1 MGKRA
6 SIGADGAAAYRK
18 RQKIVH
24 DAPAGEDVLSGDHLH
39 QLIAFNQD
47 LRQARHGLQSF
58 KKLLDDALADNGDRK
73 AKLAIL
79 QQYLDMVRPRDT
91 GEDAIFLQDIMDTWS
106 FAIQVNDDGVMS
118 SVAVVLALLLRVV
131 SDSLQLVPHGLGV
144 CQTLLQERQLKSLSR
159 NLSSE
164 KGKGF
169 IISPT
174 LRLLREA
181 VCLDGGAYAKRIV
194 RARAHTF
201 AYLSRNLE
209 LGHSGE
215 GQEDSRK
222 SSVRTHAVRFLLSCL
237 KYLHSEG
244 RKELLLQKE
253 LFSHLTYSIKSDP
266 DYLILE
272 ILDALKLHVLMD
284 SRIPREVKSRSFNI
298 KTLLRFLALY
308 THMGSSEGTDEKDS
322 ISERAHQFLKY
333 VCTTPGAGVLYPYK
347 GLYPK
352 ESSDERSS
360 HMPKR
365 QGESRGGDAHDS
377 RFDKGVPVFNFVLSE
392 FAEKL
397 RPWSSLKHSELL
409 VAMFTAAPELIS
421 NYFYHNRSFTFEPK
435 LSMTWIGYAAFL
447 FDTISLPLSA
457 SFGDPVRFADS
468 PPPTTVLLDNIIPP
482 AINQKVLVRCLS
494 PKSHLT
500 SFFATR
506 IIVAALEKLT
516 IALRMHKSTS
526 SRNRGSKWSEAARR
540 LVDAFCQRIPDM
552 KEVVRCYKDI
562 PAENSLHK
570 TLAGRLLHLY
580 YNVIPQVAL
589 AAKFDVSPLFVHVL
603 KGLHQNEYEPGI
615 KALSIMELES
625 LVSIASYSPGMRWF
639 SKIEG
644 LGGETSFSAFTAL
657 VHLLCCGDRDTPYRH
672 LKNAL
677 ADVAVENQLVSSA
690 SGLRPLLGALRC
702 VVDQFGSGGVG
713 AVWGFL
719 DNCISRCAASPI
731 KYLDQMESR
740 TAEMKLESANPL
752 SSLLTLAFVEQLPY
766 ATTSGEEKDIYSLT
780 RFLSLYFN
788 ACHLWEGGHL
798 LLNTLHQDVDHHLTS
813 NKAKL
818 ACLGDADDVEALK
831 TAEPSID
838 GDEVASWAVSGD
850 HSALSESSL
859 QEMLHAPCLD
869 GGDTAVLTKWNSKSA
884 EDLVDDG
891 WAVGLVRLLLSEH
904 TNIRKEAL
912 TSILKVAARVKD
924 SSHEEKTQIWL
935 LLSEL
940 AESSKAQVESGPVP
954 SAFVAFTMHALD
966 VLRSPLHPLYRKVN
980 SFLTRSPVWSLEKL
994 PLAHD
999 ILHGEPSEDD
1009 KYYSELAWLLGYLL
1023 DSLRTASD
1031 LSVFHKK
1038 KWLEKI
1044 FALGSNPYLRSG
1056 LRTRV
1061 LRIVYRATFIEA
1073 GSTTLV
1079 TRFGVLGW
1087 LDAQRASCEATGEAA
1102 AYEGLMRRVWETCDQ
1117 ERVTAWSNGGME
1129 ELVARAVG
1137 RRAASL

>member
-1 MGKRA
+1 M
-6 SIGADGAAAYRK
+6 
-18 RQKIVH
+18 
-24 DAPAGEDVLSGDHLH
+24 
-39 QLIAFNQD
+39 
-47 LRQARHGLQSF
+47 
-58 KKLLDDALADNGDRK
+58 
-73 AKLAIL
+73 
-79 QQYLDMVRPRDT
+79 QQYLDTVRPRAT

-106 FAIQVNDDGVMS
+106 FAVQVNDDGVMS

-144 CQTLLQERQLKSLSR
+144 CQTLLQDRQLKSLAR

-201 AYLSRNLE
+201 AFLARNLE

-222 SSVRTHAVRFLLSCL
+222 SSVRTHAVRFFLSCL
-237 KYLHSEG
+237 KYLPSEG
-244 RKELLLQKE
+244 RRELLLQKE

-272 ILDALKLHVLMD
+272 IVDVLKSHVLMD
-284 SRIPREVKSRSFNI
+284 GRIPREVKSRSFNI

-308 THMGSSEGTDEKDS
+308 THTGCPEGTDEMDS
-322 ISERAHQFLKY
+322 VSERAHQFLKY
-333 VCTTPGAGVLYPYK
+333 VCTTPSAGVLYPYK

-352 ESSDERSS
+352 VSGNEGSS
-360 HMPKR
+360 HPTKW
-365 QGESRGGDAHDS
+365 QGETRDGDAHDS
-377 RFDKGVPVFNFVLSE
+377 RSDRDPPVFNFVLSE

-421 NYFYHNRSFTFEPK
+421 VYFYHNRSFAFEPN

-447 FDTISLPLSA
+447 FDTISLPLPA
-457 SFGDPVRFADS
+457 SFGDPVRFADA
-468 PPPTTVLLDNIIPP
+468 PPPTSVLLDNIMPP
-482 AINQKVLVRCLS
+482 AINQKVLLRCFS
-494 PKSHLT
+494 VKSNLT

-506 IIVAALEKLT
+506 ILVAALEKLAV
-516 IALRMHKSTS
+516 ALRMHDPTS
-526 SRNRGSKWSEAARR
+526 SRNRDPKWSEAARR
-540 LVDAFCQRIPDM
+540 LVDALCQRIPDM
-552 KEVVRCYKDI
+552 KEVVRCYRSI

-570 TLAGRLLHLY
+570 TLASRLLRLY
-580 YNVIPQVAL
+580 YKVIPQVAL
-589 AAKFDVSPLFVHVL
+589 AANFDVSPLFVDVL
-603 KGLHQNEYEPGI
+603 KRLHQGEYEPGM
-615 KALSIMELES
+615 KELSIMELES

-639 SKIEG
+639 SKIDG
-644 LGGETSFSAFTAL
+644 LGGETPFSAFTAL
-657 VHLLCCGDRDTPYRH
+657 VHLLCCGDRDTPHGH

-677 ADVAVENQLVSSA
+677 ADVAIENQLVSSA
-690 SGLRPLLGALRC
+690 AGLRPLLGALRC
-702 VVDQFGSGGVG
+702 VVDRFGPGDMGP
-713 AVWGFL
+713 VWSFL

-740 TAEMKLESANPL
+740 TAEMELESPHRL

-766 ATTSGEEKDIYSLT
+766 ATSEGEQKRIKQLA
-780 RFLSLYFN
+780 RFLSLYFS
-788 ACHLWEGGHL
+788 ACSVWEGDHL
-798 LLNTLHQDVDHHLTS
+798 LLRALHRNAGLDLTS
-813 NKAKL
+813 NKAEL
-818 ACLGDADDVEALK
+818 ACLGDADDVDALRA
-831 TAEPSID
+831 AEPLVD
-838 GDEVASWAVSGD
+838 GDEVMSRAVNQDS
-850 HSALSESSL
+850 SALSESSL
-859 QEMLHAPCLD
+859 QELLYVPCLD
-869 GGDTAVLTKWNSKSA
+869 GGDTATLTKWNSKSA

-891 WAVGLVRLLLSEH
+891 WVVGLVRLLLSEH

-940 AESSKAQVESGPVP
+940 AESSKAQVGSGPVP
-954 SAFVAFTMHALD
+954 SAFVAFTMHALE
-966 VLRSPLHPLYRKVN
+966 VLRSPLHPLYKKIN

-999 ILHGEPSEDD
+999 IFHGEPSEDD

-1023 DSLRTASD
+1023 DSLRTTFD

-1044 FALGSNPYLRSG
+1044 FALGSNPYLRAG
-1056 LRTRV
+1056 LRTRM
-1061 LRIVYRATFIEA
+1061 LRIVYRATCIEA

-1087 LDAQRASCEATGEAA
+1087 LDAQRAACRATGEAV
-1102 AYEGLMRRVWETCDQ
+1102 AYEGLMRRAWETCDQ
-1117 ERVTAWSNGGME
+1117 ERVTAWSNGGIE
-1129 ELVARAVG
+1129 KLVGRLVG
-1137 RRAASL
+1137 RRSASP